1 MVVLLAVVVVM
12 LRPRMLGV
20 VVRAFR
26 LRRVVPRQMGMG
38 GRRVRFRIER
48 HEWYIDMMIQFDGY
62 FLVLVQMLNL
72 LVYLLHGN
80 ETLPFGVLRSI

>member
-1 MVVLLAVVVVM
+1 MDVSSVEEVPARKVVEEVKGS
-12 LRPRMLGV
+12 P
-20 VVRAFR
+20 
-26 LRRVVPRQMGMG
+26 PRQSGRRRKGMG

-62 FLVLVQMLNL
+62 FLVVVQMLYL

>member
-1 MVVLLAVVVVM
+1 
-12 LRPRMLGV
+12 
-20 VVRAFR
+20 
-26 LRRVVPRQMGMG
+26 MG